1 MITYDVVKVGGEVVA
16 TITSKDTAMAHIMAW
31 AINSRATSITD
42 LVSIV
47 EVVA

>member
-1 MITYDVVKVGGEVVA
+1 MITYDIVKVGGEVVA
-16 TITSKDTAMAHIMAW
+16 TVTSKDTAMAHIMAW
-31 AINSRATSITD
+31 AINERAKDYTE

>member
-31 AINSRATSITD
+31 ALNARAKEVTD

-47 EVVA
+47 EVK